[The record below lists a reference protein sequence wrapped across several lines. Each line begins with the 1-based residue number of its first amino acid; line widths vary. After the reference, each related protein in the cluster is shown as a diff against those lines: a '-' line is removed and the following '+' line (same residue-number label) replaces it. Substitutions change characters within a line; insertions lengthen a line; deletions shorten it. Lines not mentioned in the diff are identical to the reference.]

1 MLFNAHKLTA
11 LAAAVY
17 LAVTIYRLGQT
28 GGLSTLQLA
37 AAIAA
42 GVCFVALIVTGG
54 LLSAM
59 KTVPP
64 AIRSVH
70 HILPYLALLCTA
82 AGSRRVVLERL
93 LGSRVDAAGAT
104 PADGSRLSPRIRA
117 LCRGY
122 AGVVG
127 PGSAARRF
135 DGDTQC
141 VIFPERPRWLQH
153 QHPVTFRTNLKDP
166 RVLSRIILY
175 QPELVAAIRRQ
186 HRHII
191 YAQKRHITCR

>member
-1 MLFNAHKLTA
+1 MSASVAKFVWSALFFVFIFVSGFSLSRSGRPYSGVLFNAHKLIA

-17 LAVTIYRLGQT
+17 LAVTIYRLGQA

-59 KTVPP
+59 KAVPP

-82 AGSRRVVLERL
+82 AGLA
-93 LGSRVDAAGAT
+93 LGS
-104 PADGSRLSPRIRA
+104 S
-117 LCRGY
+117 
-122 AGVVG
+122 
-127 PGSAARRF
+127 
-135 DGDTQC
+135 
-141 VIFPERPRWLQH
+141 
-153 QHPVTFRTNLKDP
+153 
-166 RVLSRIILY
+166 
-175 QPELVAAIRRQ
+175 
-186 HRHII
+186 
-191 YAQKRHITCR
+191 